1 MAYFGTVRMI
11 TKLIQRIFRR
21 SPRAKLT
28 QSPASGAP
36 KRITKKAHRIDPQL
50 LSKNA
55 VKVTHTLQQG
65 GYQAYIVG
73 GAVRDLVLGIGPK
86 DFDVATNATPEQVQK
101 LFRKSRLIGR
111 RFQIVHVTFFGKERP
126 EIIEVSTFRAL
137 LENAGD
143 HVADS
148 GRILRDNVWGT
159 QVEDAT
165 RRDFTINAMYYDP
178 ATETVLDYHG
188 GMADMQQRTLRMIG
202 DPSKRY
208 REDPVRMLRAIR
220 FAAKTGF
227 ALSPETR
234 APIAKLAKLIHDVP
248 AARLFDEILKLLMS
262 GYSWQAIQGL
272 REAGL
277 HHGVLPLLDAALDP
291 KEGAPG
297 SEAFIRL
304 ALGNTDERIQ
314 NGKGISAGFLFATLL
329 WPQLLSIWQKNLAAG
344 MSNITAL
351 HAAMD
356 DVISTQSKG
365 MMIQRRF
372 EADMREIWALQPR
385 FDKRIGRFPQRM
397 LELPRFR
404 AGYDFMLLRCATGER
419 PASLGQWWTR
429 FIDADPQQQE
439 ELLTAVKEEV
449 SLLGAGAPA
458 AKRRRRRKPKAAT
471 AAVPDQAATD

>member
-1 MAYFGTVRMI
+1 MI

-21 SPRAKLT
+21 GPRAPVARP
-28 QSPASGAP
+28 SGSGAP
-36 KRITKKAHRIDPQL
+36 KRIAKKAHRIDPHL

-55 VKVTHTLQQG
+55 VKVTHTLQQA

-73 GAVRDLVLGIGPK
+73 GAVRDLALGIGPK

-202 DPSKRY
+202 DPAKRY

-227 ALSPETR
+227 TLAPETR

-291 KEGAPG
+291 AEGVPG

-304 ALGNTDERIQ
+304 ALNNTDERIQ
-314 NGKGISAGFLFATLL
+314 NGKGVSAGFLFATLL
-329 WPQLLSIWQKNLAAG
+329 WPELLSTWQKNLAAG
-344 MSNITAL
+344 MANIVAL

-356 DVISTQSKG
+356 DVIATQSKG

-385 FDKRIGRFPQRM
+385 FDKRIGRFPYRM

-419 PASLGQWWTR
+419 PNALAQWWTD
-429 FIDADPQQQE
+429 FIDADPPE
-439 ELLTAVKEEV
+439 RERLLAAVKDEAQL
-449 SLLGAGAPA
+449 SGAGSGT
-458 AKRRRRRKPKAAT
+458 AKRRRRRKPKAPST
-471 AAVPDQAATD
+471 GEPNQGDLT